1 MGGAASLSRKTK
13 AIVHSD
19 VFVPSELVD
28 GSKRLRKDEGLRK
41 SFIEYVKSGAWL
53 ERIARYVPEQQMLR
67 AKQDPCITN
76 ELFRQRS
83 NLPSTPETERSQ
95 SAANFDFSF
104 REKQKSAVLE
114 GYVAVTEEAF
124 TNAQICCFLFAVLW
138 PVYVTSAMYRLYV
151 KYGANAAL
159 HYEEDSIS
167 IASASAEPGKVQTA
181 QSSRAQTIFL
191 GCAALFDEVHMLAML
206 QTDWVDTLSLS
217 ISAHAL
223 AVSVVHRT
231 KNEYPVVYVNRS
243 CEAMFAGR
251 SGPFVGQSFHAVAD
265 KQTGQLKKA
274 RFAEAFKSSQCT
286 KLFFPRYTSTS
297 RCVLDGTAVQPAG
310 EYALCAHFTTVPGAI
325 DADQI
330 LVSFVFA
337 ILSRIFRQCSKQ
349 SFLGDLDGGRCAGHP
364 VKSGA

>member
-41 SFIEYVKSGAWL
+41 SFVEYVKSGAWL
-53 ERIARYVPEQQMLR
+53 ERIARYVPEQQML
-67 AKQDPCITN
+67 KTKSDPFSTE

-83 NLPSTPETERSQ
+83 NLPSTPGTERSQ
-95 SAANFDFSF
+95 SDAHVDFSF
-104 REKQKSAVLE
+104 KEKQESAVLE

-138 PVYVTSAMYRLYV
+138 PVYATSAMYRLYL

-159 HYEEDSIS
+159 HYEEDSVS
-167 IASASAEPGKVQTA
+167 IASALAEPGKVQTS

-191 GCAALFDEVHMLAML
+191 GCAAFFDEVQMLAML

-223 AVSVVHRT
+223 AISVVHRT
-231 KNEYPVVYVNRS
+231 KNEYPVAYVNRS
-243 CEAMFAGR
+243 CEAMFAVRG
-251 SGPFVGQSFHAVAD
+251 GPAVGQSIHGVPD
-265 KQTGQLKKA
+265 KQKGQLKRA
-274 RFAEAFKSSQCT
+274 RFAEALKSPQCT

-310 EYALCAHFTTVPGAI
+310 EYALCAHFAAVPGAI
-325 DADQI
+325 DAKQI
-330 LVSFVFA
+330 LVSPS
-337 ILSRIFRQCSKQ
+337 LSLL
-349 SFLGDLDGGRCAGHP
+349 FLRKLLAEQTFPDDIDGGRRAGHP
-364 VKSGA
+364 VVPGA